1 VDARETWQ
9 ALQAR
14 LTNARA
20 AFDAGDRTRALDEVN
35 AALTIDPNFLAAHA
49 LRDRIIAT
57 PVGIAPW
64 APAPGSPAAAA
75 ARRVAE
81 RPAPPARAVQFSDG
95 YAKFE
100 QRAKRRRVDRRL
112 DAARLAL
119 ETGRL
124 RAAAS
129 ALDEVIDLDPNLPE
143 LQELTSRFDELRRAS
158 AERHRGPRFAFATVF
173 VVTIL
178 GASWLHE
185 RTSVI
190 SRPAIAAAPP
200 LSTPAPFEPAMP
212 ETIAVATAGERDAD
226 VDAAAPA
233 RGR

>member
-35 AALTIDPNFLAAHA
+35 AALTIDPNFLAALA

-57 PVGIAPW
+57 SAGVASPKPF
-64 APAPGSPAAAA
+64 PAS
-75 ARRVAE
+75 
-81 RPAPPARAVQFSDG
+81 ARAVPAAPVTAPASAPPVRFSDG

-112 DAARLAL
+112 DAARLAI
-119 ETGRL
+119 ESGRL
-124 RAAAS
+124 KAAAS
-129 ALDEVIDLDPNLPE
+129 ALDEVIELDPNLPD
-143 LQELTSRFDELRRAS
+143 LPELTAQFDDLRRRSS
-158 AERHRGPRFAFATVF
+158 ATRRGPRVVFAAVF
-173 VVTIL
+173 VITVL

-185 RTSVI
+185 STLVVP
-190 SRPAIAAAPP
+190 RPTIAAAPP
-200 LSTPAPFEPAMP
+200 LPTPMPFDRPSP
-212 ETIAVATAGERDAD
+212 SSRNTC
-226 VDAAAPA
+226 PKS
-233 RGR
+233 